1 MIVTRRLTLVPATL
15 ALARAEL
22 HDRPAFADLLG
33 AVVPAAWP
41 PETVVDALPLFL
53 GWLEAAPDRIGWFG
67 WYALCRDTCASGLVL
82 VGGGG
87 FLGPPEDGV
96 VQMGY
101 SVLPE
106 FQRRGYATEMVRGLA
121 TWAFVQPDVTAIA
134 AETEWANPASVRVL
148 ERAGF
153 QPAGTASDPAGARF
167 ELRVTP
173 PVAAGRIHA

>member
-1 MIVTRRLTLVPATL
+1 MIVTRRLTLIAATV

-22 HDRPAFADLLG
+22 CDRAAFADLLG
-33 AVVPAAWP
+33 AVVPQSWP
-41 PETVVDALPLFL
+41 PQSTADALPLFL
-53 GWLEAAPDRIGWFG
+53 GWLEAAPQHVGWFG
-67 WYALCRDTCASGLVL
+67 WYALCRDICASGQVL

-87 FLGPPEDGV
+87 FLGPPQDGV
-96 VQMGY
+96 VQLGY

-121 TWAFVQPDVTAIA
+121 TWAFVQSGVRVIA

-153 QPAGTASDPAGARF
+153 QAAGAATDPAGTRF
-167 ELRVTP
+167 ELRSTP
-173 PVAAGRIHA
+173 C

>member
-1 MIVTRRLTLVPATL
+1 MIVTRRLTLIAATV

-22 HDRPAFADLLG
+22 LDRAAFAALLD
-33 AVVPAAWP
+33 AVVPQAWP
-41 PETVVDALPLFL
+41 PESAADALPLFL
-53 GWLEAAPDRIGWFG
+53 GWLEAAPDKTGWFG
-67 WYALCRDTCASGLVL
+67 WYALCRDISAAGQVL

-87 FLGPPEDGV
+87 FLGPPQDGV

-121 TWAFVQPDVTAIA
+121 SWAFVQSGVSVIA

-153 QPAGTASDPAGARF
+153 QSAGAASDPAGMRF
-167 ELRVTP
+167 ELRATP
-173 PVAAGRIHA
+173 S

>member
-1 MIVTRRLTLVPATL
+1 MIVTRRLTLIPATVT
-15 ALARAEL
+15 LARAEL
-22 HDRPAFADLLG
+22 HDRRAFAELLG
-33 AVVPAAWP
+33 AVVPDAWP
-41 PETVVDALPLFL
+41 PESAADALPLFL
-53 GWLEAAPDRIGWFG
+53 GWLEAAPDQAGWFG
-67 WYALCRDTCASGLVL
+67 WYALCRDICASGQVL

-87 FLGPPEDGV
+87 FLGPPAGGV

-121 TWAFVQPDVTAIA
+121 SWAFVQPNVAVIG

-148 ERAGF
+148 ERTGF
-153 QPAGTASDPAGARF
+153 EQAGTATDPAGMRF

-173 PVAAGRIHA
+173 A

>member
-1 MIVTRRLTLVPATL
+1 MIVTRRLTLIAATV
-15 ALARAEL
+15 ALARAEM
-22 HDRPAFADLLG
+22 HDRAGFADLLG
-33 AVVPAAWP
+33 AVVPDTWP
-41 PETVVDALPLFL
+41 PASAADALPLFL
-53 GWLEAAPDRIGWFG
+53 GWLETAPDKAGWFG
-67 WYALCRDTCASGLVL
+67 WYALCRDISDSGQVL

-121 TWAFVQPDVTAIA
+121 TWAFVQSGVSVIA

-148 ERAGF
+148 ERTGF
-153 QPAGTASDPAGARF
+153 QPAGAATDPAGMRF
-167 ELRVTP
+167 ELRVAP
-173 PVAAGRIHA
+173 S

>member
-1 MIVTRRLTLVPATL
+1 MIVTRRLTLIAATV

-22 HDRPAFADLLG
+22 CDRAAFADLLG
-33 AVVPAAWP
+33 AVVPQSWP
-41 PETVVDALPLFL
+41 PQSAADALPLFL
-53 GWLEAAPDRIGWFG
+53 GWLEAAPQHVGWFG
-67 WYALCRDTCASGLVL
+67 WYALCRDICASGQVL

-121 TWAFVQPDVTAIA
+121 TWAFVQSGVSVIA
-134 AETEWANPASVRVL
+134 AETEWPNPASVRVL
-148 ERAGF
+148 ERTGF
-153 QPAGTASDPAGARF
+153 QPAGAATDPAGMRF
-167 ELRVTP
+167 ELRVAP
-173 PVAAGRIHA
+173 S

>member
-1 MIVTRRLTLVPATL
+1 MIVTRRLTLIAATV

-22 HDRPAFADLLG
+22 DDRPAFADLLG
-33 AVVPAAWP
+33 AVVPEAWP
-41 PETVVDALPLFL
+41 PDAAADALPLFL
-53 GWLEAAPDRIGWFG
+53 DWLEAAPDQAGWFG
-67 WYALCRDTCASGLVL
+67 WYTLCRDICASGQVL

-87 FLGPPEDGV
+87 FLGPPRDGI
-96 VQMGY
+96 VQMGC

-121 TWAFVQPDVTAIA
+121 AWAFVQPGVTVVA

-153 QPAGTASDPAGARF
+153 QVAGAPSNPAGLRF
-167 ELRVTP
+167 ELRGTP
-173 PVAAGRIHA
+173 S

>member
-1 MIVTRRLTLVPATL
+1 MIVTRRLTLIAATV
-15 ALARAEL
+15 ALARAEI
-22 HDRPAFADLLG
+22 HDRAGFADLLG
-33 AVVPAAWP
+33 AVVPEAWP
-41 PETVVDALPLFL
+41 PESAADALPLFL
-53 GWLEAAPDRIGWFG
+53 GWLEAAPEKAGWFG
-67 WYALCRDTCASGLVL
+67 WYALCRDICAAGQVL

-121 TWAFVQPDVTAIA
+121 TWAFVQSGVNVIA

-148 ERAGF
+148 ERTGF
-153 QPAGTASDPAGARF
+153 QTAGAATDPAGMRF
-167 ELRVTP
+167 ELRVAP
-173 PVAAGRIHA
+173 S

>member
-1 MIVTRRLTLVPATL
+1 MIVTRRLTLIATTV

-22 HDRPAFADLLG
+22 HDRTAFAHLLG
-33 AVVPAAWP
+33 AVVPASWP
-41 PETVVDALPLFL
+41 PESAGDALPLFL
-53 GWLEAAPDRIGWFG
+53 GWLDASPDKAGWFG
-67 WYALCRDTCASGLVL
+67 WYALCRDISASGQVL

-87 FLGPPEDGV
+87 FLGPPLDGV
-96 VQMGY
+96 VQLGY

-121 TWAFVQPDVTAIA
+121 TWAFVQSGVTVIA

-153 QPAGTASDPAGARF
+153 QPAGDASDPAGMRF
-167 ELRVTP
+167 ELR
-173 PVAAGRIHA
+173 AAPS